1 MRHKSRKCPFFLC
14 EQTVKGSKQDNRDK
28 PEKDQ
33 RVLKTVISAPD
44 SFPAIFLRYACFGIT

>member
-1 MRHKSRKCPFFLC
+1 MRHKRRKCPVFLC

-33 RVLKTVISAPD
+33 RVLFTD
-44 SFPAIFLRYACFGIT
+44 FLCVLSDVCKSD